1 MFNNMLRIYLF
12 VGIFQLNVNFL
23 GNFVLFGYDS
33 TSYLLYITEVKRLKN
48 KKSNKYFDKQ
58 FCEDNAYYTVKS
70 GYFYNKTVFW
80 LQHFPIKKLE
90 SINDYNKKH
99 CKLIIFCCKMCC
111 LLKRSTKELSLPFRG

>member
-1 MFNNMLRIYLF
+1 MYQLRLLMFNNIVRIYLL

-58 FCEDNAYYTVKS
+58 FCEDNEYYTVKS
-70 GYFYNKTVFW
+70 GYFHNKTVFW
-80 LQHFPIKKLE
+80 LQHFPIKKPE
-90 SINDYNKKH
+90 SINDYNKN
-99 CKLIIFCCKMCC
+99 
-111 LLKRSTKELSLPFRG
+111 TAN